1 MFTGR
6 ILPRWL
12 VRPPAWV
19 TGWVDHAVCY
29 GATDP
34 EQREGPIGANRIC
47 SSNMALRRTIFDAG
61 FTFDEGVGPD
71 GSGDY
76 AMGSETDLTTR
87 AQTAG
92 FKAWYAEQAMVHHL
106 IREYQLERNW
116 ILQRAIRYGK
126 GMCRRHLLRDHL
138 AAPEML
144 WGYPR
149 HLVLQIARHRA
160 RAALLRPFSEERW
173 FAERWAAN
181 VLTGWARE
189 SKRFYTQ
196 PVHEPAVRSSTLS
209 RRH

>member
-1 MFTGR
+1 
-6 ILPRWL
+6 
-12 VRPPAWV
+12 
-19 TGWVDHAVCY
+19 
-29 GATDP
+29 
-34 EQREGPIGANRIC
+34 
-47 SSNMALRRTIFDAG
+47 
-61 FTFDEGVGPD
+61 
-71 GSGDY
+71 
-76 AMGSETDLTTR
+76 LTTR

-92 FKAWYAEQAMVHHL
+92 FKAWYAQQAMVHHL
-106 IREYQLERNW
+106 IREYQLERKW
-116 ILQRAIRYGK
+116 ILQRAIRYGR
-126 GMCRRHLLRDHL
+126 GMCRRHLLRDHS

-196 PVHEPAVRSSTLS
+196 PVHEPAVRSSALS